1 MKLVLAV
8 PVSHRGFV
16 RAVQILFVVLV
27 SLLVS
32 YLVFGWFGTL
42 VLAVELFVLGAL
54 LRKAARGE

>member
-8 PVSHRGFV
+8 PVSQRGAV
-16 RAVQILFVVLV
+16 RAVQILLVVLG

-32 YLVFGWFGTL
+32 YLVFGWLGTV
-42 VLAVELFVLGAL
+42 VLAAELFVLGSL